1 MIATIMP
8 PVNPIRVPAS
18 VTKDIRVA
26 SARILAQ
33 RATMVPSVWR
43 NAVVRMVVLAI
54 MYRVNVYVLPD
65 LQDHCKLE
73 RVQKSTLRSV
83 PRKRNPNLLSLN
95 VLFL

>member
-1 MIATIMP
+1 M
-8 PVNPIRVPAS
+8 
-18 VTKDIRVA
+18 
-26 SARILAQ
+26 
-33 RATMVPSVWR
+33 
-43 NAVVRMVVLAI
+43 RMVVLAI

-83 PRKRNPNLLSLN
+83 PRKRNLNLLSLN